1 MEDLLIKY
9 IQYRQEQL
17 LKHFSVVAVM
27 KNMKKRKTY
36 PAEFVNKLMFDG
48 VEMHGNSKTIGDAV
62 YRLYVEWKKTGE
74 IVNLMSKNSVVAVRQ
89 QKT

>member
-1 MEDLLIKY
+1 MGAGDLW
-9 IQYRQEQL
+9 
-17 LKHFSVVAVM
+17 VD

-48 VEMHGNSKTIGDAV
+48 VELHGNSKAISNAV

-74 IVNLMSKNSVVAVRQ
+74 IVNLMSK
-89 QKT
+89 K